1 MSENNNKRN
10 SMSAYQQLSN
20 ILNSL
25 KTEEMSLNDAMSKI
39 QLKEVPPTRP
49 YCKVTGS
56 GALALYGISK
66 QPIVMYAD
74 QWFKL
79 LKVSKSDYIDNY
91 IKYNEQRL
99 KFKRRILK
107 RTDNKHQDNKH
118 QDNKHQ
124 DNKHQDNNIECDNIE
139 CDNIED
145 DNIEDDNFEDFE
157 QVEKV

>member
-66 QPIVMYAD
+66 QPIVMYAE
-74 QWFKL
+74 QWNKL
-79 LKVSKSDYIDNY
+79 LKVVKSDYIDNY
-91 IKYNEQRL
+91 IKYNESRL
-99 KFKRRILK
+99 KYRKIYK
-107 RTDNKHQDNKH
+107 KGNKH
-118 QDNKHQ
+118 
-124 DNKHQDNNIECDNIE
+124 NNISKDDDDDEMLEETENINQDE
-139 CDNIED
+139 S
-145 DNIEDDNFEDFE
+145 
-157 QVEKV
+157 